1 MKSERM
7 TGVRPRTFRDDSHNC
22 RHISKIQTLA
32 GLESITLSARRYNP
46 WILGMTLNARSTI
59 SEYKV
64 SLLERQVQLMDFRYH
79 PKH

>member
-1 MKSERM
+1 M
-7 TGVRPRTFRDDSHNC
+7 
-22 RHISKIQTLA
+22 
-32 GLESITLSARRYNP
+32 TLSARRYNP

-79 PKH
+79 PKHERALSLDAGL

>member
-7 TGVRPRTFRDDSHNC
+7 TGVRPRTFRDDPCNC

-32 GLESITLSARRYNP
+32 GLESITL
-46 WILGMTLNARSTI
+46 NARSTI
-59 SEYKV
+59 SEYEV
-64 SLLERQVQLMDFRYH
+64 WLLEGQVQLMDFRYH